1 MVKKAS
7 HITLI
12 LIAALSVLFILPQYL
27 QAEISLSVN
36 PQTGGSELDFG
47 QLNQVY
53 QEVSRQVDVEM
64 RGTTAQYE
72 LRQEPLSPLRNA
84 RGDEIPWNNLTL
96 RGLSGTNKFGRL
108 KVNPEAVTNSVIYT
122 GNQNGSPDS
131 FTLAYTLNAPQG
143 IRTDFYRGQLRFT
156 VIPVN
161 ASQSSVSTILNVI
174 VVVKPETETG
184 QLKPS
189 IDITTASGSGLIYL
203 NSRKEENKRC
213 DVLVKINGKFNRPFS
228 INQIL
233 TLSPE
238 SSEGKRLEPGVVNLE
253 VQGAQLGAGL
263 PLSGLSL
270 NPLTIYKS
278 KPTGETDNSFIVS
291 YTLGDMAQAKA
302 GRYRSRIQFIVEE
315 MGLELER
322 HTLELEVEIER
333 VFDLLITSQLDS
345 GLIEFS
351 GVRPGEPPKRNEV
364 IVEILNNT
372 GKRYQL
378 NQNVLSEL
386 VDSQGNRIEA
396 KYFTFRSE
404 SMETKGTLKA
414 TEKQAAKKGD
424 SILYISDNSGSS
436 DKFKI
441 IYELEGSLDIK
452 AGDYATRISYSLLEI

>member
-1 MVKKAS
+1 
-7 HITLI
+7 
-12 LIAALSVLFILPQYL
+12 
-27 QAEISLSVN
+27 
-36 PQTGGSELDFG
+36 
-47 QLNQVY
+47 
-53 QEVSRQVDVEM
+53 
-64 RGTTAQYE
+64 
-72 LRQEPLSPLRNA
+72 
-84 RGDEIPWNNLTL
+84 
-96 RGLSGTNKFGRL
+96 
-108 KVNPEAVTNSVIYT
+108 
-122 GNQNGSPDS
+122 
-131 FTLAYTLNAPQG
+131 
-143 IRTDFYRGQLRFT
+143 
-156 VIPVN
+156 
-161 ASQSSVSTILNVI
+161 
-174 VVVKPETETG
+174 
-184 QLKPS
+184 
-189 IDITTASGSGLIYL
+189 
-203 NSRKEENKRC
+203 
-213 DVLVKINGKFNRPFS
+213 
-228 INQIL
+228 
-233 TLSPE
+233 
-238 SSEGKRLEPGVVNLE
+238 
-253 VQGAQLGAGL
+253 
-263 PLSGLSL
+263 
-270 NPLTIYKS
+270 
-278 KPTGETDNSFIVS
+278 
-291 YTLGDMAQAKA
+291 
-302 GRYRSRIQFIVEE
+302 

-333 VFDLLITSQLDS
+333 VFDLLITPQLDS

>member
-131 FTLAYTLNAPQG
+131 FTLAYTLNAHQG

-213 DVLVKINGKFNRPFS
+213 DVLVKINDKFNRPFS

-233 TLSPE
+233 ILPPE

-253 VQGAQLGAGL
+253 VQGTQLGAGL

-302 GRYRSRIQFIVEE
+302 GRDRSRIQFIVEE

-333 VFDLLITSQLDS
+333 VFDLLITPQLDS

>member
-1 MVKKAS
+1 MVKKANQ
-7 HITLI
+7 ITLI
-12 LIAALSVLFILPQYL
+12 LIAALSVLFLLPQYL
-27 QAEISLSVN
+27 QAEIALSVN

-64 RGTTAQYE
+64 RGTTTQYE

-108 KVNPEAVTNSVIYT
+108 KVNPESVANSVLYT

-131 FTLAYTLNAPQG
+131 FTLVYTLNAPQG
-143 IRTDFYRGQLRFT
+143 IRPDFYRGQLRFT

-174 VVVKPETETG
+174 VVAKPETETG
-184 QLKPS
+184 QPKPS
-189 IDITTASGSGLIYL
+189 VEIATVSGSGFIYL
-203 NSRKEENKRC
+203 NSKREESKRC

-228 INQIL
+228 INQA
-233 TLSPE
+233 LSSPPE
-238 SSEGKRLEPGVVNLE
+238 SSEGKRLEPGAVNVE
-253 VQGAQLGAGL
+253 VQGTQLGAGL
-263 PLSGLSL
+263 SLSALSL

-278 KPTGETDNSFIVS
+278 KPTGEADGSFIVS
-291 YTLGDMAQAKA
+291 YTLGDIVQQKA

-333 VFDLLITSQLDS
+333 VFDLVITPQLDS

-351 GVRPGEPPKRNEV
+351 GVRPGEPPKRSEV

-372 GKRYQL
+372 GRRYQL

-386 VDSQGNRIEA
+386 VDNQGNKIEA

-404 SMETKGTLKA
+404 SMDTKGILKA
-414 TEKQAAKKGD
+414 AEKQEAKKGD
-424 SILYISDNSGSS
+424 TILYISDNSGSG